1 MIAKMF
7 RKILPLTLGLA
18 LIVAPAALAKVEVL
32 VGPTPIPG
40 GNALDAKDI
49 TLINDKGAVSLA
61 VGTAPPWGVAF
72 GGIIDA
78 AAMKEGKLDMDRL
91 TLADFLT
98 DKWAEWTDTS
108 AKVEVLV
115 NTEKEAVIQANRT
128 WRGASVVTTYTMK
141 DGDDKVYLKT
151 VMTNNGQEEMKDLM
165 SGFALWADAGALKE
179 PAGAEGVQAG
189 RKVVAEVT
197 KPGTS
202 HTAAYDEAWALALY
216 APYATHSNYQGKDM
230 YGLHS
235 LKPGESRVFEGWLH
249 LLPSGD
255 LSPALAAEALHEG
268 QKVGVIKGTVSPAA
282 GGETIAVPAVVAE
295 RDGKIYTWG
304 LGRDGRYEMTLPVGD
319 YELYAAALF
328 HTPSAKQKVTVGE
341 TNNADVN
348 FTGLGIP
355 GKVTFKVS
363 DQHGTP
369 LAGRMAIE
377 KGVEQPIV
385 FLGASTVFTK
395 ISPKGQV
402 TVSLAPGDYTF
413 STTHGAYFVAPP
425 KSVDL
430 TVKPGETTP
439 ANISL
444 ELQADPRAR
453 GWYNSDLHHHSNLLD
468 ADTPPEFLVRSQS
481 AAGVDLTF
489 ISDHDTVA
497 NHHEID
503 KFSKEAGLLFIP
515 GLEISPSWAHFNIYP
530 LPLGATI
537 EADATRDSV
546 AEVFAS
552 ARKAGARVIAVN
564 HPTIE
569 YGYFTARDRGT
580 IPGGKFDTGFDLM
593 EINSLETFEKDVP
606 LYWELWNTGLR
617 RYLSG
622 GTDNHNVWKTLSADM
637 RVFAKVEGDLTVDKY
652 IDAILAGNSFVS
664 QGPLVYPEIMFGS
677 VLPKGKPLTLKF
689 SLESVM
695 GLDKAILIQNGTELE
710 VKEFKANPMKAE
722 AAFEIKNP
730 EAGQWF
736 ALIVFDKDGRRAW
749 GNPVWVE

>member
-1 MIAKMF
+1 MISKLF
-7 RKILPLTLGLA
+7 RKILPLTLVLA
-18 LIVAPAALAKVEVL
+18 LLITPAALAKVEVL

-78 AAMKEGKLDMDRL
+78 AAMKNGKLDMDRL

-98 DKWAEWTDTS
+98 DKWAEWTDTA

-115 NTEKEAVIQANRT
+115 DNGAEAVVQSERA
-128 WRGASVVTTYTMK
+128 WRGASIVSTFTMK

-151 VMTNNGQEEMKDLM
+151 VMTNNSQEEMTDLM

-179 PAGAEGVQAG
+179 PAGAEGVRAG
-189 RKVVAEVT
+189 RKVVAEIT

-202 HTAAYDEAWALALY
+202 HTAAYEEAWALALY
-216 APYATHSNYQGKDM
+216 APYATHANYEGKDM
-230 YGLHS
+230 YGQHS
-235 LKPGESRVFEGWLH
+235 LKPGESRVFEGWLQ

-255 LSPALAAEALHEG
+255 LSPALAAEAIHEG
-268 QKVGVIKGTVSPAA
+268 RKVGLIKGTVTSAE
-282 GGETIAVPAVVAE
+282 GGETIAVPAIVAE
-295 RDGKIYTWG
+295 KDGRIYTWG
-304 LGRDGRYEMTLPVGD
+304 LGQDGRYELILPVGD
-319 YELYAAALF
+319 YDLYAAALF
-328 HTPSAKQKVTVGE
+328 HTPSAKQKVTVKE
-341 TNNADVN
+341 TDNADVN
-348 FTGLGIP
+348 FSGLGVP
-355 GKVTFKVS
+355 GKVTFKVA
-363 DQHGTP
+363 DQKGRP
-369 LAGRMAIE
+369 LAGRLAIE

-385 FLGASTVFTK
+385 FLGASTIFTK
-395 ISPKGQV
+395 ITPKGQV

-413 STTHGAYFVAPP
+413 SATHGAYYMAPP
-425 KSVDL
+425 KNVDL
-430 TVKPGETTP
+430 TVKPGQTTE
-439 ANISL
+439 AAVTL
-444 ELQADPRAR
+444 DLTADPRAL

-468 ADTPPEFLVRSQS
+468 SDTPPEFLVRSQS

-503 KFSKEAGLLFIP
+503 KFSQEAGLLFIP

-537 EADATRDSV
+537 EADATRDPVS
-546 AEVFAS
+546 EVFAA

-580 IPGGKFDTGFDLM
+580 IPGGVFDKGFDLM
-593 EINSLETFEKDVP
+593 EINSLEKFEKDVP
-606 LYWELWNTGLR
+606 LYWEMWNNGDR
-617 RYLSG
+617 KYLSG
-622 GTDNHNVWKTLSADM
+622 GTDNHNVWKTMSADM
-637 RVFAKVEGDLTVDKY
+637 RVFVRVEGGLTVDSF
-652 IDAILAGNSFVS
+652 IDSLLAGKSFVS
-664 QGPLVYPEIMFGS
+664 QGPLIYPETMFGS
-677 VLPKGKPLTLKF
+677 VLPKGKAVTLKF
-689 SLESVM
+689 NLESVM
-695 GLDKAILIQNGTELE
+695 GLGKAVLMQNGTEME
-710 VKEFKANPMKAE
+710 VKEFKDNPMKAE
-722 AAFEIKNP
+722 AAFEIKKP